1 MSGRGWFI
9 TFEGIDGAGKST
21 QVDRMCERLRESSVR
36 VTRTREPG
44 GTPIGDRIRGL
55 LLDPASSMHLVTEAY
70 LYAASRAEHVRS
82 VIRPGLAD
90 GALVISDRF
99 VEASMAYQ
107 AEGELTVGRIAKLNE
122 IALDG
127 LEPDLTILI
136 DLPVVRARERLMRT
150 GNAADRLERRD
161 DLYFERVR
169 GRLLQIAAAHPN
181 RVFVFDGEMDP
192 AELHEAI
199 WRQVKTR
206 VGIIREE
213 R

>member
-21 QVDRMCERLRESSVR
+21 QVDRLCNRLRAWDVR
-36 VTRTREPG
+36 VTCTREPG

-55 LLDPASSMHLVTEAY
+55 LLDPSSSMQLVTEAY

-82 VIRPGLAD
+82 VIRPRLTD
-90 GALVISDRF
+90 GELVISDRF

-107 AEGELTVGRIAKLNE
+107 AEGELTVDHIARLNE

-127 LEPDLTILI
+127 LEPDLTVLI
-136 DLPVVRARERLMRT
+136 DLPVARARERLTRT

-169 GRLLQIAAAHPN
+169 SRLLQIAADHPD
-181 RVFVFDGEMDP
+181 RVMVFDGEMDP

-199 WRQVKTR
+199 WQQVKAR
-206 VGIIREE
+206 VEIIREE